1 MDKREAI
8 LNAALELFAE
18 LGYHGTSVV
27 MIAER
32 AQVGAG
38 TIYRYFED
46 KEVLVNSLYRHWK
59 RELMGAIMRDLPTEL
74 PTRQLLHLVWARLSE
89 FSKKHPSELKFL
101 EFHHHAPY
109 LDQKSRELNDLTKQ
123 QFYEFMERSR
133 REQVVKDAPPQLLMA
148 FVIGAFNGVEKAF
161 AEGEIERTPELE
173 AMAEEMSWEAIR
185 R

>member
-8 LNAALELFAE
+8 LNAALDLFAE
-18 LGYHGTSVV
+18 LGYHGTSVA

-32 AQVGAG
+32 AHVGAG

-59 RELMGAIMRDLPTEL
+59 KELMGAILRDLPTEM
-74 PTRQLLHLVWARLSE
+74 PTRHLFHLVWERLSE
-89 FSKKHPSELKFL
+89 FSRKHPLELMFL

-109 LDQKSRELNDLTKQ
+109 LDQKSRELNDRAKQ
-123 QFYEFMERSR
+123 EFYEFMERAR
-133 REQVVKDAPPQLLMA
+133 REQIVKDVPPQLLMA
-148 FVIGAFNGVEKAF
+148 LVIGGFIGVEKAF